1 MSASQGSSGDCLIY
15 RNSFVFCQTPS
26 SWPCTLRLDL
36 QPPTPMK
43 CHMDFFV
50 CLAPSCL
57 ALGSFSSQIFFFCL
71 SLPECCPVFP
81 LAGGDH
87 GVLETVL
94 LGLPLELPTRQ
105 KASWNELSEG
115 LAHLFPPLLDHSR
128 SFLCLISVNS
138 FSELIWFPSCL

>member
-1 MSASQGSSGDCLIY
+1 ML
-15 RNSFVFCQTPS
+15 FC
-26 SWPCTLRLDL
+26 
-36 QPPTPMK
+36 
-43 CHMDFFV
+43 V
-50 CLAPSCL
+50 
-57 ALGSFSSQIFFFCL
+57 
-71 SLPECCPVFP
+71 P

-94 LGLPLELPTRQ
+94 PGLPLELPTRQ

-115 LAHLFPPLLDHSR
+115 LAHLFPPLLDHGR